1 MPEVELGFW
10 CFIYI
15 LEVFIY
21 RISLGVLGVLYRE
34 DGVKLLS
41 YPPSPKQKMERYQ
54 SRLGDDSFSASVF
67 CWRVKRCG
75 LKRVAKISG
84 EKCIP
89 Q

>member
-1 MPEVELGFW
+1 MVELGFW

-15 LEVFIY
+15 LERYLYIVLVWVY
-21 RISLGVLGVLYRE
+21 LGVLCRE
-34 DGVKLLS
+34 HGVKLLS

-54 SRLGDDSFSASVF
+54 SPLGDDSFSASVF